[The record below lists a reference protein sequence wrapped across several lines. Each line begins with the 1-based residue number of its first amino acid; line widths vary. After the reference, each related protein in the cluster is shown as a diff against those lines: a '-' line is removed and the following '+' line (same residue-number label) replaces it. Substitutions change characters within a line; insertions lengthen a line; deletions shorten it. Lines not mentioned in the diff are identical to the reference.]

1 MDRDGYVQAAQFR
14 EALEM
19 FHEMQHSNV
28 SAELEIE
35 FTLVSRRD
43 HSLCTAR

>member
-28 SAELEIE
+28 SAELQM
-35 FTLVSRRD
+35 S
-43 HSLCTAR
+43 SPW